1 MPSSGVASLSP
12 GTALGEYQ
20 LEAVLGTG
28 GFGVTYRATDTYLGM
43 RVAVKEFYPG
53 ELVQRAV
60 SGAVQ
65 PRAGC
70 AEIYRKGLEQ
80 FLGEARVMA
89 RFRHPNIVR
98 VLRFFTANET
108 GYIVMD
114 LEEGESLAQH
124 LRRVAAPLAEKQIRD
139 IMLPIMCGLLE
150 VHAKGILH
158 LDIKPANIFLR
169 RNGMPVLL
177 DFGAA
182 RLGAAAVTDQDI
194 VSLTSGYAPPEQY
207 EGTSRLS
214 PAVDVYALGATLY
227 RCFAGRPPVDA
238 LKRTLALSAGQDDPL
253 APLGA
258 IAGERCG
265 PVMRRAIEAMLALDP
280 GSRPRTMAQVFA
292 RLEIADPERAPGSDR
307 GRGRAASRR
316 RDPGEN
322 VKIVVTGPVGAGKT
336 TAIATLSDIAPVR
349 TDAAASD
356 MTRKLKPETTVAFDY
371 GVVHLHGAERVHLYG
386 TPGQE
391 RFDFMW
397 DILRKGA
404 AGVVLLIDNSRREPF
419 RDLDFF
425 IDAFGDLIAS
435 TQLAIGITRMDI
447 KAAPTIDD
455 YAQHLVGESRGWSA
469 LPPLFAVDA
478 RNRKDLTILVWALL
492 LCMDPGVENY
502 RV

>member
-1 MPSSGVASLSP
+1 MSARSVATLPP
-12 GTALGEYQ
+12 GMALGEYQ

-43 RVAVKEFYPG
+43 RVALKEFYPC
-53 ELVQRAV
+53 ELVTRDAP
-60 SGAVQ
+60 GAVQ
-65 PRAGC
+65 PRGGC
-70 AEIYRKGLEQ
+70 EQIYQKGLEQ
-80 FLGEARVMA
+80 FLGEAQVMA

-114 LEEGESLAQH
+114 FEEGESLAHH
-124 LRRVAAPLAEKQIRD
+124 LRRIATPLTEQQILE
-139 IMLPIMCGLLE
+139 IMLPIMRGLLE
-150 VHAKGILH
+150 VHEKGILH

-207 EGTSRLS
+207 EGASRLS
-214 PAVDVYALGATLY
+214 PVVDVYALGATLY
-227 RCFAGRPPVDA
+227 RCFTGRPPVDA
-238 LKRTLALSAGQDDPL
+238 LKRRIAIGAGQDDPL
-253 APLGA
+253 PPLARVAP
-258 IAGERCG
+258 ERCSPG
-265 PVMRRAIEAMLALDP
+265 MSQAIKKMLALEPAERP
-280 GSRPRTMAQVFA
+280 GTMAEVFEL
-292 RLEIADPERAPGSDR
+292 LEVVDQEREPNSGPGRS
-307 GRGRAASRR
+307 RAASRR
-316 RDPGEN
+316 RHPAEN
-322 VKIVVTGPVGAGKT
+322 LKVIIAGPVGAGKT
-336 TAIATLSDIAPVR
+336 TAVATLSDIEPVR
-349 TDAAASD
+349 TDAAATD
-356 MTRKLKPETTVAFDY
+356 MTKNLKLQTTVAFDY
-371 GVVHLHGAERVHLYG
+371 GVVRLDGGERVHLYG

-447 KAAPTIDD
+447 KAMPTIDD
-455 YAQHLVGESRGWSA
+455 YAQHLMGENRGWTS

-478 RNRKDLTILVWALL
+478 RNRNDLTVLVRALL